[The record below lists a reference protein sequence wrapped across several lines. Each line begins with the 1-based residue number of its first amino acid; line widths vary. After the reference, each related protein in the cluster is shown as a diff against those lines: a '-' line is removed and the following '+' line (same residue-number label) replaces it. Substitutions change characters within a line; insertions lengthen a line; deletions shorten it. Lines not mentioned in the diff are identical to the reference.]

1 MQCSVIIPT
10 FRDNRIAAALA
21 SLSIQK
27 NIQLEVIV
35 VDGANEP
42 EAFQSLPTY
51 SFPITFIH
59 EKDNGVYD
67 AMNKGIS
74 KAQGTWIYIL
84 GSDDVLANDNTLS
97 NLISRCSQ
105 ADIVFGNVENTGL
118 SHSATTKIHIP
129 SFPNGMIWKHTL
141 HQQGVIYKRSLFQ
154 ERTFNT
160 DYKILGDYE
169 FHFHLKNKNLKVEYV
184 NETVAQCDANGLSK
198 RYVWKLYAEEIRLK
212 KEHLNVLEWLLVV
225 PFVISKYVFK
235 KLTK

>member
-21 SLSIQK
+21 SIALQK

-42 EAFQSLPTY
+42 EAFQSLPSY
-51 SFPITFIH
+51 SFPVHFIH

-97 NLISRCSQ
+97 NLISRGSQ
-105 ADIVFGNVENTGL
+105 ADIIFGNVENTGL

-141 HQQGVIYKRSLFQ
+141 HQQGVLYRRALFQ
-154 ERTFNT
+154 ERNFKTS
-160 DYKILGDYE
+160 YQILGDYE
-169 FHFHLKNKNLKVEYV
+169 FHFHLKNKNVKVEYV
-184 NETVAQCDANGLSK
+184 NETVARCDANGLSK
-198 RYVWKLYAEEIRLK
+198 RYVWKLYKEEIRLK
-212 KEHLNVLEWLLVV
+212 KEHLNALEWLMVV
-225 PFVISKYVFK
+225 PFVLSKYVFK
-235 KLTK
+235 NLTK

>member
-1 MQCSVIIPT
+1 MQCTVVIPT
-10 FRDNRIAAALA
+10 FRDARIAQALESIA
-21 SLSIQK
+21 SQK

-42 EAFQSLPTY
+42 ASFQSLPSY
-51 SFPITFIH
+51 PFPITFIH

-67 AMNKGIS
+67 AMNKGIAVA
-74 KAQGTWIYIL
+74 KYEWIYLL
-84 GSDDVLANDNTLS
+84 GSDDVLANENTLS
-97 NLISRCSQ
+97 NLISRGTQ
-105 ADIVFGNVENTGL
+105 ADVVFGNVENTGL

-141 HQQGVIYKRSLFQ
+141 HQQGVLYKRSLFQ
-154 ERTFNT
+154 ERTFNN

-169 FHFHLKNKNLKVEYV
+169 FHFHLKNKNVKVEYV
-184 NETVAQCDANGLSK
+184 NETVARCDANGLSK

-212 KEHLNVLEWLLVV
+212 KKYLNGLEWLMVL
-225 PFVISKYVFK
+225 PFVISKFLFK

>member
-1 MQCSVIIPT
+1 MQCSVVIPT

-97 NLISRCSQ
+97 NLISRGSQ
-105 ADIVFGNVENTGL
+105 ADIIFGNVENTGL

-184 NETVAQCDANGLSK
+184 NAQFRCVQRN
-198 RYVWKLYAEEIRLK
+198 
-212 KEHLNVLEWLLVV
+212 
-225 PFVISKYVFK
+225 
-235 KLTK
+235 

>member
-1 MQCSVIIPT
+1 MQCSVVIPT

-67 AMNKGIS
+67 AMNKGIAVA
-74 KAQGTWIYIL
+74 KGEWIYIL

-154 ERTFNT
+154 ERAFNT

-169 FHFHLKNKNLKVEYV
+169 FHFHLKNKNVKVEYV

-235 KLTK
+235 NLTK

>member
-1 MQCSVIIPT
+1 MQCSVVIPT

-97 NLISRCSQ
+97 NLISRGSQ
-105 ADIVFGNVENTGL
+105 ADIIFGNVENTGL

-154 ERTFNT
+154 ERAFNT

-169 FHFHLKNKNLKVEYV
+169 FHFHLKNKNVKVEYV

-212 KEHLNVLEWLLVV
+212 KEHLNALEWLLVV

>member
-1 MQCSVIIPT
+1 MQCSVVIPT

-97 NLISRCSQ
+97 NLISRGSQ
-105 ADIVFGNVENTGL
+105 ADIIFGNVENTGL

-154 ERTFNT
+154 ERAFNT

-169 FHFHLKNKNLKVEYV
+169 FHFHLKNKNVKAEYV
-184 NETVAQCDANGLSK
+184 NETVALCDANGLSK

-235 KLTK
+235 NLTK

>member
-10 FRDNRIAAALA
+10 FRDNRITAALA

-27 NIQLEVIV
+27 NVQLEAIV

-51 SFPITFIH
+51 SFSVTFIH
-59 EKDNGVYD
+59 EKDKGVYD

-84 GSDDVLANDNTLS
+84 GSDDVLAHENALAH
-97 NLISRCSQ
+97 LMARGAH
-105 ADIVFGNVENTGL
+105 ADIVFGNVENTNL
-118 SHSATTKIHIP
+118 SHQSTTKLHTP
-129 SFPNGMIWKHTL
+129 SFPKGMLWKHTL
-141 HQQGVIYKRSLFQ
+141 HQQGVIYKRTLFQ
-154 ERTFNT
+154 ERSFNT

-169 FHFHLKNKNLKVEYV
+169 FHFHLKNKNVKAEYV

-198 RYVWKLYAEEIRLK
+198 RYVWKLYKEEIRLK
-212 KEHLNVLEWLLVV
+212 NEYLNAVQILVV
-225 PFVISKYVFK
+225 IPFIVSKYLFK
-235 KLTK
+235 RLTA

>member
-42 EAFQSLPTY
+42 EAFQSLPSY
-51 SFPITFIH
+51 PFSITFIH

-84 GSDDVLANDNTLS
+84 GSDDVLANENTLAH
-97 NLISRCSQ
+97 LVARGAY
-105 ADIVFGNVENTGL
+105 ADIVFGNVENTNL
-118 SHSATTKIHIP
+118 SHKATTILHTP
-129 SFPNGMIWKHTL
+129 SFPKGMRWKHTL
-141 HQQGVIYKRSLFQ
+141 HQQGVIYKRSLFK
-154 ERTFNT
+154 ERAFNT

-169 FHFHLKNKNLKVEYV
+169 FHFHLKNKNVKVEFV
-184 NETVAQCDANGLSK
+184 NEIVAQCDANGLSK
-198 RYVWKLYAEEIRLK
+198 RYVLKLYAEEIRLK
-212 KEHLNVLEWLLVV
+212 KKHLNTLEWLLVL
-225 PFVISKYVFK
+225 PFVISKYLFK
-235 KLTK
+235 SLTK

>member
-1 MQCSVIIPT
+1 MQCSVVIPT

-97 NLISRCSQ
+97 NLISRGSQ
-105 ADIVFGNVENTGL
+105 ADIIFGNVENTGL

-169 FHFHLKNKNLKVEYV
+169 FHFHLKNKNVKVEYV
-184 NETVAQCDANGLSK
+184 NESVAQCDANGLSK

-212 KEHLNVLEWLLVV
+212 KEHLNALEWLMVV

-235 KLTK
+235 NLTK

>member
-1 MQCSVIIPT
+1 MQCSVVIPT

-97 NLISRCSQ
+97 NLISRGSQ
-105 ADIVFGNVENTGL
+105 ADIIFGNVENTGL

-129 SFPNGMIWKHTL
+129 SFPNGMSWKHTL

-154 ERTFNT
+154 ERAFNT

-212 KEHLNVLEWLLVV
+212 KEHLNALEWLVVV

-235 KLTK
+235 NLTK

>member
-1 MQCSVIIPT
+1 
-10 FRDNRIAAALA
+10 
-21 SLSIQK
+21 
-27 NIQLEVIV
+27 
-35 VDGANEP
+35 
-42 EAFQSLPTY
+42 
-51 SFPITFIH
+51 
-59 EKDNGVYD
+59 
-67 AMNKGIS
+67 MNKGIS

-97 NLISRCSQ
+97 NLISRGSQ
-105 ADIVFGNVENTGL
+105 ADIIFGNVENTGL

-235 KLTK
+235 NLTK

>member
-27 NIQLEVIV
+27 NIQLEVII

-42 EAFQSLPTY
+42 EAFQSLPSY
-51 SFPITFIH
+51 SFPVHFIH

-67 AMNKGIS
+67 AMNKGIA
-74 KAQGTWIYIL
+74 KAKGTWIYIL
-84 GSDDVLANDNTLS
+84 GSDDVLANENALAHLMARGA
-97 NLISRCSQ
+97 N
-105 ADIVFGNVENTGL
+105 ADVVFGNVENTNL
-118 SHSATTKIHIP
+118 SHQATTKIHRP
-129 SFPNGMIWKHTL
+129 SFPKRMFWKHTL
-141 HQQGVIYKRSLFQ
+141 HQQGVIYKRSLFL
-154 ERTFNT
+154 ERVFNT

-169 FHFHLKNKNLKVEYV
+169 FHFHLKNKNLKVAYV

-212 KEHLNVLEWLLVV
+212 KVHLNTLEWLLVV
-225 PFVISKYVFK
+225 PFVISKYLFK
-235 KLTK
+235 SLTK

>member
-1 MQCSVIIPT
+1 MQCSVVIPT

-97 NLISRCSQ
+97 NLISRGSQ
-105 ADIVFGNVENTGL
+105 ADIIFGNVENTGL

-212 KEHLNVLEWLLVV
+212 KEHLNALEWLMVV

-235 KLTK
+235 NLTK

>member
-1 MQCSVIIPT
+1 MQCTVVIPT
-10 FRDNRIAAALA
+10 FRDARIAQALESIA
-21 SLSIQK
+21 SKK
-27 NIQLEVIV
+27 NIQLEVVI

-42 EAFQSLPTY
+42 AAFQSLPSY
-51 SFPITFIH
+51 PFPITFIH

-67 AMNKGIS
+67 AMNKGIAVA
-74 KAQGTWIYIL
+74 KGEWIYIL

-235 KLTK
+235 NLTK

>member
-67 AMNKGIS
+67 AMNKGIAVA
-74 KAQGTWIYIL
+74 KGEWIYIL

-212 KEHLNVLEWLLVV
+212 KEHLNALKWLMVV

-235 KLTK
+235 NLTK

>member
-1 MQCSVIIPT
+1 MQCSVVIPT

-42 EAFQSLPTY
+42 EAFQSFPTY

-97 NLISRCSQ
+97 NLISYGAQ
-105 ADIVFGNVENTGL
+105 AELVFGNVENTGL
-118 SHSATTKIHIP
+118 SHSATTKIHTP
-129 SFPNGMIWKHTL
+129 SFPKGMRWKHTL

-169 FHFHLKNKNLKVEYV
+169 FHFHLKDKNVKAEYV

-212 KEHLNVLEWLLVV
+212 KKYLNTLEWLLVV
-225 PFVISKYVFK
+225 PFVLSKYVFK
-235 KLTK
+235 NLTK

>member
-1 MQCSVIIPT
+1 MQCSVVIPT

-97 NLISRCSQ
+97 NLISRGSQ
-105 ADIVFGNVENTGL
+105 ADIIFGNVENTGL

-141 HQQGVIYKRSLFQ
+141 HQQGVLYRRALFQ
-154 ERTFNT
+154 ERNFKTS
-160 DYKILGDYE
+160 YQILGDYE
-169 FHFHLKNKNLKVEYV
+169 FHFHLKNKNVKVEYV
-184 NETVAQCDANGLSK
+184 NETVARCDANGLSK
-198 RYVWKLYAEEIRLK
+198 RYVWKLYKEEIRLK
-212 KEHLNVLEWLLVV
+212 KEHLNALEWLMVV

-235 KLTK
+235 NLTK

>member
-1 MQCSVIIPT
+1 MQCSVVIPT

-97 NLISRCSQ
+97 NLISRGSQ
-105 ADIVFGNVENTGL
+105 ADIIFGNVENTGL

-129 SFPNGMIWKHTL
+129 SFPNGMSWKHTL

-154 ERTFNT
+154 ERAFNT

-169 FHFHLKNKNLKVEYV
+169 FHFHLKNKNVKVEYV

-212 KEHLNVLEWLLVV
+212 KEHLNALEWLLVV

>member
-1 MQCSVIIPT
+1 MQCSVVIPT

-35 VDGANEP
+35 VDGGNEP

-67 AMNKGIS
+67 AMNKGIAVA
-74 KAQGTWIYIL
+74 KGEWIYIL

-97 NLISRCSQ
+97 NLISRGSQ
-105 ADIVFGNVENTGL
+105 ADIIFGNVENTGL

-154 ERTFNT
+154 ERAFNT

-169 FHFHLKNKNLKVEYV
+169 FHFHLKNKNVKVEYV

-212 KEHLNVLEWLLVV
+212 KEHLNALEWLLVV

>member
-1 MQCSVIIPT
+1 MQCSVVIPT

-74 KAQGTWIYIL
+74 KAQGTWIHIL

-97 NLISRCSQ
+97 NLISRGSQ
-105 ADIVFGNVENTGL
+105 ADIIFGNVENTGL

-184 NETVAQCDANGLSK
+184 NETVARCDANGLSK
-198 RYVWKLYAEEIRLK
+198 RYVWKLYSEEIRLK
-212 KEHLNVLEWLLVV
+212 NEYLSAIQMLVVV
-225 PFVISKYVFK
+225 PFIVAKYVFK

>member
-1 MQCSVIIPT
+1 MQCSVVIPT

-51 SFPITFIH
+51 SFTITFIH

-84 GSDDVLANDNTLS
+84 GSDDVLANENTLS
-97 NLISRCSQ
+97 NLISRDTQ
-105 ADIVFGNVENTGL
+105 ADVVFGNVENTGL

-129 SFPNGMIWKHTL
+129 SFPNGVIWKHTL

-154 ERTFNT
+154 ERAFNT

-169 FHFHLKNKNLKVEYV
+169 FHFHLKNKNVKVEYV
-184 NETVAQCDANGLSK
+184 NETVARCDANGLSK
-198 RYVWKLYAEEIRLK
+198 RYVWKLYSEEIRLK
-212 KEHLNVLEWLLVV
+212 NEYLNAIQMLVVV
-225 PFVISKYVFK
+225 PFIVAKYVFK

>member
-1 MQCSVIIPT
+1 MQCTVVIPT
-10 FRDNRIAAALA
+10 FRDARIAQALDSIA
-21 SLSIQK
+21 SQK
-27 NIQLEVIV
+27 NIQVEVVV

-42 EAFQSLPTY
+42 ASFHSLPSY
-51 SFPITFIH
+51 PFPITFIH

-84 GSDDVLANDNTLS
+84 GSDDVLSNENALS
-97 NLISRCSQ
+97 NLISYGAQ
-105 ADIVFGNVENTGL
+105 AELVFGNVENTGL
-118 SHSATTKIHIP
+118 SHSATTKIHTP
-129 SFPNGMIWKHTL
+129 SFPKGMRWKHTL

-169 FHFHLKNKNLKVEYV
+169 FHFQLKNKNVKAEYV

>member
-1 MQCSVIIPT
+1 MQCTVVIPT
-10 FRDNRIAAALA
+10 FRDARIAQALESIA
-21 SLSIQK
+21 SQK
-27 NIQLEVIV
+27 NIQLEVVI

-42 EAFQSLPTY
+42 AAFQSLPSY
-51 SFPITFIH
+51 PFPITFIH

-105 ADIVFGNVENTGL
+105 PDIVFGNVENTGL

-154 ERTFNT
+154 ERAFNT

-169 FHFHLKNKNLKVEYV
+169 FHFHLKNKNVKVEYV

-235 KLTK
+235 NLTK

>member
-1 MQCSVIIPT
+1 MQCSVVIPT

-84 GSDDVLANDNTLS
+84 GSDDILANDNTLS
-97 NLISRCSQ
+97 NLISRGSQ
-105 ADIVFGNVENTGL
+105 ADIIFGNVENTGL

-235 KLTK
+235 NLTK

>member
-21 SLSIQK
+21 SIALQK

-42 EAFQSLPTY
+42 EAFQSLPSY
-51 SFPITFIH
+51 SFPVHFIH

-97 NLISRCSQ
+97 NLISRGSQ
-105 ADIVFGNVENTGL
+105 ADIIFGNVENTGL

-141 HQQGVIYKRSLFQ
+141 HQQGVLYRRALFQ
-154 ERTFNT
+154 ERNFKTS
-160 DYKILGDYE
+160 YQILGDYE
-169 FHFHLKNKNLKVEYV
+169 FHFHLKNKNVKVEYV
-184 NETVAQCDANGLSK
+184 NETVARCDANGLSK
-198 RYVWKLYAEEIRLK
+198 RYVWKLYKEEIRLK
-212 KEHLNVLEWLLVV
+212 KEHLNALEWLMVV

-235 KLTK
+235 NLTK

>member
-10 FRDNRIAAALA
+10 FRDKRIAAALA

-27 NIQLEVIV
+27 NIQLEAII

-42 EAFQSLPTY
+42 EAFQSLPSY
-51 SFPITFIH
+51 SFPVHFIH

-67 AMNKGIS
+67 AMNKGIA

-84 GSDDVLANDNTLS
+84 GSDDVLANENTLAHLMARGA
-97 NLISRCSQ
+97 N
-105 ADIVFGNVENTGL
+105 ADVVFGNVENTNL
-118 SHSATTKIHIP
+118 SHQATTKLHRP
-129 SFPNGMIWKHTL
+129 SFPKGMFWKHTL

-154 ERTFNT
+154 ERAFNR

-169 FHFHLKNKNLKVEYV
+169 FHFHLKNKNVKVEYV
-184 NETVAQCDANGLSK
+184 NETVALCDANGLSK

-212 KEHLNVLEWLLVV
+212 REHLNTLEWLSAV
-225 PFVISKYVFK
+225 PFVISKYLFK

>member
-1 MQCSVIIPT
+1 MQCSVVIPT

-42 EAFQSLPTY
+42 AAFQSLPSY
-51 SFPITFIH
+51 PFPITFIH

-67 AMNKGIS
+67 AMNKGIAVA
-74 KAQGTWIYIL
+74 KGEWIYIL

-154 ERTFNT
+154 ERAFNT

-169 FHFHLKNKNLKVEYV
+169 FHFHLKNKNVKVEYV

-212 KEHLNVLEWLLVV
+212 KEHLNALEWLLVV

>member
-1 MQCSVIIPT
+1 
-10 FRDNRIAAALA
+10 
-21 SLSIQK
+21 
-27 NIQLEVIV
+27 
-35 VDGANEP
+35 
-42 EAFQSLPTY
+42 
-51 SFPITFIH
+51 
-59 EKDNGVYD
+59 
-67 AMNKGIS
+67 
-74 KAQGTWIYIL
+74 
-84 GSDDVLANDNTLS
+84 LANDNTLS

-154 ERTFNT
+154 ERAFNT

-169 FHFHLKNKNLKVEYV
+169 FHFHLKNKNVKVEYV

-212 KEHLNVLEWLLVV
+212 KEHLNALEWLLVV